1 MAILCSSREVRCLT
15 SAGTYIQLG
24 DDKINDG
31 YCDCDVNGEDEDRT
45 SACSFLQNSMFTCE
59 NKDDKPVQ
67 IYSSRVDDGVGRF
80 SCVFRRFVIAVMEVT
95 KRTEAARTRVAL
107 YPFPSFMSR
116 QSVRSVFRLFVSG
129 FRKPR
134 VDTKL

>member
-1 MAILCSSREVRCLT
+1 MT

-45 SACSFLQNSMFTCE
+45 SACSFLQNAMFTCE

-67 IYSSRVDDGVGRF
+67 IYSSRVDDGVWRF
-80 SCVFRRFVIAVMEVT
+80 SCVFRRFAIAVTEVT
-95 KRTEAARTRVAL
+95 KKTEVARTRVVL
-107 YPFPSFMSR
+107 YPFPPFMGR
-116 QSVRSVFRLFVSG
+116 QSVRSVFLLFANG

-134 VDTKL
+134 ADTKS

>member
-24 DDKINDG
+24 DNKINDG

-45 SACSFLQNSMFTCE
+45 SACSFLQNAMFTCE

-67 IYSSRVDDGVGRF
+67 IYSSRVDDGVRHF
-80 SCVFRRFVIAVMEVT
+80 SFVFRRFATAVMEVT

-116 QSVRSVFRLFVSG
+116 QSVRSVFRLFANG

-134 VDTKL
+134 ADTKS